1 MATCLNCGSQH
12 ARVKDSRVIP
22 ADERLAGFRVVI
34 CPVCG
39 PRAQEIRDAGPC
51 VKLRLPWNHNRV
63 LRVATGSDGS
73 HEDVAE

>member
-22 ADERLAGFRVVI
+22 SNEKLSGFRVII

-39 PRAQEIRDAGPC
+39 PRSQEIKDTGPTTKLNIGGLRDDQ
-51 VKLRLPWNHNRV
+51 KTR
-63 LRVATGSDGS
+63 DS
-73 HEDVAE
+73 HR

>member
-22 ADERLAGFRVVI
+22 ADDKLSGMRVLI

-39 PRAQEIRDAGPC
+39 PRSQEIRDTGPAP
-51 VKLRLPWNHNRV
+51 KATLSAHRDGKNQP
-63 LRVATGSDGS
+63 VATGSHG
-73 HEDVAE
+73 